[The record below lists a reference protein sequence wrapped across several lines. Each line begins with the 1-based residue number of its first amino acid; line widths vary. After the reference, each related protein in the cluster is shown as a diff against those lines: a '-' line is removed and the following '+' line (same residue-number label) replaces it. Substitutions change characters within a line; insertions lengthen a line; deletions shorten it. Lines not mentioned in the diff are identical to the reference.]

1 MPLVLGLAEGDHCDW
16 TGEKVVSVAFSVV
29 KHNPDLMGMVII
41 FIDQHKRPLTV
52 RALVSVGRHHH
63 VPLVIL
69 HIAGGREEAMLGVLT
84 VLAHSCGRNNPPYM
98 YFDSREFTNA
108 PDGISNGITS
118 GFHDE
123 SDLDYRLPYC
133 QTGAGAHL
141 S

>member
-1 MPLVLGLAEGDHCDW
+1 
-16 TGEKVVSVAFSVV
+16 
-29 KHNPDLMGMVII
+29 
-41 FIDQHKRPLTV
+41 
-52 RALVSVGRHHH
+52 
-63 VPLVIL
+63 
-69 HIAGGREEAMLGVLT
+69 
-84 VLAHSCGRNNPPYM
+84 M